1 MTNYLCTRTELVCSV
16 TTGEIEMNTKKL
28 VAICV
33 VFLCIAVIPAIAQE
47 NNTTANGNETNITAT
62 PTATAT
68 ATTEPT
74 VVPNATSTAEPAPTE
89 AKFRTGPTV
98 TLRPVNDVIDK
109 SQDGLVELYMY
120 NPTVNDV
127 TLTADVQVGV
137 PSGIHVYGAGFGS
150 GGAAGTVA
158 GTFTVPPGATR
169 TININIKAE
178 RTGPYTVHF
187 TGLYWPGDDKDAFQ
201 QVSLTHPLTV
211 NEPSSNP
218 TNSKPTGGAG
228 DSGETDD
235 SGETGTDE
243 ANELPIPS
251 GILSVIAIVVAFSAL
266 MIRKD

>member
-1 MTNYLCTRTELVCSV
+1 
-16 TTGEIEMNTKKL
+16 MNAKKL

-33 VFLCIAVIPAIAQE
+33 AFLCIVSIPAIAQE

-62 PTATAT
+62 ATPT
-68 ATTEPT
+68 ATTEQT
-74 VVPNATSTAEPAPTE
+74 VVPNATATAVTEPTE

-127 TLTADVQVGV
+127 TLTADVQVSV

-169 TININIKAE
+169 TIHINIKAE
-178 RTGPYTVHF
+178 KTGTPTVHF

-218 TNSKPTGGAG
+218 TDSKPTGGAVY
-228 DSGETDD
+228 SGETAD
-235 SGETGTDE
+235 SGETGADE
-243 ANELPIPS
+243 QSELPIPS
-251 GILSVIAIVVAFSAL
+251 GILSVIAIVVAFGAL